1 MTSLLTMEDE
11 RQEELDCIAAIF
23 PEILVDP
30 KNPFSVSME
39 IPVHPTSP
47 VKVLFPAS
55 SDGLVPTPPLSTH
68 SGQEGKT
75 AMVPANAV
83 ESQNLS
89 YLPSLQLRITLPEEY
104 PEKKAPVFELSATP
118 AWLSRK
124 HLDELQGKGEE
135 MWEEAGRS
143 SVVYGY
149 IDFLQQEAE
158 HAFGFAEGGNLEVP
172 QDFKISLLDYD
183 IKATQAAFEKETF
196 DCGVC
201 LGRQPVWE
209 ALCTY

>member
-1 MTSLLTMEDE
+1 MEDE

-23 PEILVDP
+23 PELLVDP
-30 KNPFSVSME
+30 ENPFSVSME
-39 IPVHPTSP
+39 IPVHPTAP

-55 SDGLVPTPPLSTH
+55 SDGLLPTPPLSTN
-68 SGQEGKT
+68 SGQEEG
-75 AMVPANAV
+75 ASEARPMHIV

-89 YLPSLQLRITLPEEY
+89 YLPSLQLRIVLPEEY
-104 PEKKAPVFELSATP
+104 PENKAPMFELSTEP

-124 HLDELQGKGEE
+124 HLDELQSKGEE
-135 MWEEAGRS
+135 LWEEAGRS

-158 HAFGFAEGGNLEVP
+158 HAFGFAKGGRNLEVP
-172 QDFKISLLDYD
+172 QDFKISLLDFD
-183 IKATQAAFEKETF
+183 INATQAAFEKETF

-201 LGRQPVWE
+201 LGPTPCLWSF
-209 ALCTY
+209 CGC